1 VKRVERVHLNIGSAT
16 MEIEQNIWT
25 QADGWSAG
33 NPGKLGDAAQLVL
46 IFGSRS
52 ILREHHALLD
62 TIKHAYPKAN
72 HLGCSTSGEI
82 CGTQV
87 SDDSLVVTAI
97 RFDHTKA
104 VGTKIKITQSSDS
117 LQAGEQL
124 ARSLPKDELRHVFV
138 ISDGLHV
145 NASDLAAGLMRHL
158 PPHVAVTGGL
168 SGDGA
173 LFKETLVFW
182 DELPEQGV
190 VAAVGLYGDRLKV
203 GYGAMGGWDPF
214 GPERLVTR
222 SKGNILFEFDGKSA
236 LGLYKNYLGDQAKG
250 LPGTALHFPLC
261 LRKKEK
267 STSVVRTVLAID
279 ETEQSMIFAGEVPQG
294 EYARLM
300 RTNYEGLIEGSI
312 GAAKAS
318 YEGLGSSSPELAVLI
333 SCVGRKL
340 VLKQRTGEEVEGVRE
355 IMGDRTALTGF
366 YSYGGYSPFTPNAQ
380 CEFHNQSMI
389 ITTFSE
395 Q

>member
-1 VKRVERVHLNIGSAT
+1 

-25 QADGWSAG
+25 QADGWGAG
-33 NPGKLGDAAQLVL
+33 NPGKLGTDAQLVL

-52 ILREHHALLD
+52 ILRGHHDLLD
-62 TIKHAYPKAN
+62 TIKHAYPRAN

-82 CGTQV
+82 FGTSV

-97 RFDHTKA
+97 RFDHTKT
-104 VGTKIKITQSSDS
+104 VGTKIKIAQSSDS
-117 LQAGEQL
+117 LLAGEQL
-124 ARSLPKDELRHVFV
+124 ARSLPKDNLRHVFV

-145 NASDLAAGLMRHL
+145 NASDLVAGLMRHL

-173 LFKETLVFW
+173 QFKETLVLW
-182 DELPEQGV
+182 DDLPEQGV

-267 STSVVRTVLAID
+267 STSVVRTILAID

-366 YSYGGYSPFTPNAQ
+366 YSYGGYSPFTPQAQ

>member
-1 VKRVERVHLNIGSAT
+1 

-25 QADGWSAG
+25 QTEGWGAG
-33 NPGKLGDAAQLVL
+33 KPGKLGDAVQLVL

-52 ILREHHALLD
+52 ILSEHHALLD
-62 TIKHAYPKAN
+62 TIKRAYPRAN

-82 CGTQV
+82 CGTSV

-97 RFDHTKA
+97 RFDHTKI

-117 LQAGEQL
+117 LRAGEQL
-124 ARSLPKDELRHVFV
+124 AQSLPKDDLRHVFV

-173 LFKETLVFW
+173 QFKETLVLW
-182 DELPEQGV
+182 DDRPEQGV

-279 ETEQSMIFAGEVPQG
+279 EMEQSMIFAGEVPQG

-366 YSYGGYSPFTPNAQ
+366 YSYGGYSPFTPQAQ

>member
-1 VKRVERVHLNIGSAT
+1 
-16 MEIEQNIWT
+16 MEVEQNSWT
-25 QADGWSAG
+25 QAGGWEAG
-33 NPGKLGDAAQLVL
+33 SPGKLGNDAQVVL
-46 IFGSRS
+46 IFGSKA
-52 ILREHHALLD
+52 ILKKERALLE
-62 TIKHAYPKAN
+62 TIKKAYPRAN

-87 SDDSLVVTAI
+87 SDESLVVTAV
-97 RFDHTKA
+97 RFDHTRT
-104 VGTKIKITQSSDS
+104 VGTKLRIANRSES
-117 LQAGEQL
+117 LQIGEKL
-124 ARSLPKDELRHVFV
+124 AQSLPKKDLRHVFV
-138 ISDGLHV
+138 ISDGLNV
-145 NASDLAAGLMRHL
+145 NASDLVVGLMRQL

-173 LFKETLVFW
+173 LFKETLVLW
-182 DELPEQGV
+182 DDRPEQGV
-190 VAAVGLYGDRLKV
+190 VAALGLYGDRLKV

-222 SKGNILFEFDGKSA
+222 SKGNILYEFDGKSA

-250 LPGTALHFPLC
+250 LPGSALHFPLC

-279 ETEQSMIFAGEVPQG
+279 ETEQSMVFAGEVPQG

-300 RTNYEGLIEGSI
+300 RTDYEGLIEGSI

-318 YEGLGSSSPELAVLI
+318 YAGLGSSPPELAVLI

-355 IMGDRTALTGF
+355 VMGNHTVLAGF
-366 YSYGGYSPFTPNAQ
+366 YSYGGYSPFTPNSQ
-380 CEFHNQSMI
+380 CEFHNQSMT
-389 ITTFSE
+389 ITTLSE
-395 Q
+395 K

>member
-1 VKRVERVHLNIGSAT
+1 
-16 MEIEQNIWT
+16 MEVEQNSWT
-25 QADGWSAG
+25 QADGWEAG
-33 NPGKLGDAAQLVL
+33 SPGKLGDAAQLVL

-52 ILREHHALLD
+52 ILREHHDLLD
-62 TIKHAYPKAN
+62 TIKKAFPRAH

-82 CGTQV
+82 YGTRV

-97 RFDHTKA
+97 RFDHTKTI
-104 VGTKIKITQSSDS
+104 GTKLKLNQSADS
-117 LQAGEQL
+117 FQAGERL
-124 ARSLPKDELRHVFV
+124 AQSLPKQDLRHVFV
-138 ISDGLHV
+138 ISDGLNV
-145 NASDLAAGLMRHL
+145 NASELAAGLMGQL

-173 LFKETLVFW
+173 LFKETLVLW
-182 DELPEQGV
+182 DDLPEQGI
-190 VAAVGLYGDRLKV
+190 VAALGLYSDRLQV

-222 SKGNILFEFDGKSA
+222 STGNILYEFDGKSA
-236 LGLYKNYLGDQAKG
+236 LGLYKNYLGEHAKG

-279 ETEQSMIFAGEVPQG
+279 ETAQSMIFAGSVPQG

-300 RTNYEGLIEGSI
+300 RTDYEGLIAGSI

-318 YEGLGSSSPELAVLI
+318 YEAVGSSSPELAVLI

-340 VLKQRTGEEVEGVRE
+340 VLKHRTGEEVEGVRE
-355 IMGDRTALTGF
+355 IMGDQTALTGF
-366 YSYGGYSPFTPNAQ
+366 YSYGGYSPFTPEAP
-380 CEFHNQSMI
+380 CEFHNQSMT

-395 Q
+395 K